1 MRIETVNI
9 EDVYPVEDKYG
20 NQYLSRD
27 YSLKANQEY
36 VKKLA
41 KSFGPDGQPDEPPVL
56 VEDGG
61 IYRVK
66 SGNSRIMAMRELGT
80 KEFTAVIDERDTP
93 QSLVEAT
100 VRTDTKK
107 TYEAVERSRYEQQLY
122 LFGPD
127 EYVSEV
133 TGRSVDDVRKVRR
146 AKQAASDASE
156 DMTIERMIAIGEFAD
171 DPEAVEKLTNCPQ
184 KEWERVAATLRQKR
198 DHAEREAALMA
209 ALEARGIPV
218 VDEAPDHTTIKHI
231 NAASAI
237 PNELPDGAVFVRS
250 TYHDGTYNGGWLKAP
265 TTEDIS
271 PEQAARDQA
280 KAEHDALY
288 EICETTREQWII
300 SNLEDDNEHLWELV
314 DSSPYVYRVSR
325 FIERAEL
332 NIPKGPADTLN
343 AYLDNRGNLYGYHDD
358 PHPDRCKT
366 FIALTDAMEAD
377 GYEPPEE
384 EQRLYCMAKEITE
397 GNDDE

>member
-61 IYRVK
+61 IYRIK

-133 TGRSVDDVRKVRR
+133 TGRPVEDVRKVRR

-171 DPEAVEKLTNCPQ
+171 DPEAVEKLTNCSQ
-184 KEWERVAATLRQKR
+184 KEWESVATALRLKR
-198 DHAEREAALMA
+198 DRAEREAALMA
-209 ALEARGIPV
+209 ALEARGILI
-218 VDEAPDHTTIKHI
+218 VDEAPNHKILKFI
-231 NAASAI
+231 NAASSI
-237 PNELPDGAVFVRS
+237 PDVLPEGTVFEKS
-250 TYHDGTYNGGWLKAP
+250 SNGGYLKHYVV
-265 TTEDIS
+265 EEID
-271 PEQAARDQA
+271 PEQAAREQHEAD
-280 KAEHDALY
+280 HDALY
-288 EICETTREQWII
+288 EVCESAREQWIL
-300 SNLEDDNEHLWELV
+300 SHLEGNNEHLWELV
-314 DSSPYVYRVSR
+314 DSSPYVYQVSR
-325 FIERAEL
+325 FIENNEL
-332 NIPKGPADTLN
+332 DIPKGPADTLS
-343 AYLDNRGNLYGYHDD
+343 AYLNNRGNLYGYHA
-358 PHPDRCKT
+358 PHPGRCET

-384 EQRLYCMAKEITE
+384 EQRLYCMAKEIIE